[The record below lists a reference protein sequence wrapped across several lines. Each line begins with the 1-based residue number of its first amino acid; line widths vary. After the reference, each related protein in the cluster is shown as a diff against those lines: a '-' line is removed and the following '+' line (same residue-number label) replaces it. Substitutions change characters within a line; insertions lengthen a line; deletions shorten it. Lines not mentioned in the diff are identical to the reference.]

1 MCYNYTIKTR
11 RKNNGNR
18 SNIIIG
24 CLMQDSDH
32 PDRESVMEYLK
43 QCQVDLIENA
53 YDHGDELEIISVEA
67 KSVEEEGK

>member
-1 MCYNYTIKTR
+1 MEIEVTYKVKVSDR
-11 RKNNGNR
+11 
-18 SNIIIG
+18 IIG

-67 KSVEEEGK
+67 ESVEEEGK

>member
-1 MCYNYTIKTR
+1 
-11 RKNNGNR
+11 
-18 SNIIIG
+18 
-24 CLMQDSDH
+24 MQDSDH